1 MEKAICLNNQGVCL
15 IERRLYCDAIRMFT
29 KALEQAKKT
38 LCGQEDKDGENE
50 EEDDHACSSEHTGSG
65 SCEKSQL
72 STLPHPQHENSEEDV
87 VEADGRYIYRKPI
100 RISSTHNDDS
110 SSHVIILFNL
120 ALALHMEAIKRKS
133 QDILRR
139 ALQLYELGYTLQMQ
153 LKDRCLTFSQTMGLV
168 NNCGQIH
175 KQFCQETKANRLFEH
190 LLASLMVAVER
201 GEVEAGEELDGFF
214 STTSHLILKNP
225 GNARAA

>member
-1 MEKAICLNNQGVCL
+1 L

-38 LCGQEDKDGENE
+38 LCQEEKDGENDE
-50 EEDDHACSSEHTGSG
+50 GGSEDLEQESKNLDHQQDDNTCSSKHTGIG

-72 STLPHPQHENSEEDV
+72 STLPV

-100 RISSTHNDDS
+100 RISSTHKDDS
-110 SSHVIILFNL
+110 SSHVIILFNF
-120 ALALHMEAIKRKS
+120 ALALHVVAIERKS
-133 QDILRR
+133 QAMLRK
-139 ALQLYELGYTLQMQ
+139 ALKLYEVGYMLQMQ
-153 LKDRCLTFSQTMGLV
+153 LNDRRLTFSQTLGLV

-175 KQFCQETKANRLFEH
+175 KQFCQETKANRIFEH
-190 LLASLMVAVER
+190 LLASLMMAVER
-201 GEVEAGEELDGFF
+201 GEAEEVEELDGFF

-225 GNARAA
+225 GTARAA